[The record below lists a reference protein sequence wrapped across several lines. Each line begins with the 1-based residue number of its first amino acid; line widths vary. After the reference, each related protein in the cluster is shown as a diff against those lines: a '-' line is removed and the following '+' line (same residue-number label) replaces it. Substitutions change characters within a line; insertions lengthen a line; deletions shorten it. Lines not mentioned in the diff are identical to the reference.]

1 MPSGLTYKIY
11 SGEELS
17 LRDFALRCVT
27 HLGVGYHASQQGD
40 KDLPK
45 DKAPVLKVRDYH
57 PEEILKAK
65 KKIAKW
71 EGLRGNLEEAQKL
84 YDEQYA
90 ANMKYNAESKEERE
104 SLSERYN
111 IVLKKVEAWRIPEE
125 YNSLKNLMLKQLK
138 ESIDFDCSPYTP
150 YKEER
155 VPVEKWIELQIKF
168 AKRDLE
174 YHTQKLKEEEKRIAD
189 YNNYLKGLYEA
200 LDKVE
205 PLT

>member
-1 MPSGLTYKIY
+1 MPSGLTCKIY

-17 LRDFALRCVT
+17 LRDFALRCVKQ
-27 HLGVGYHASQQGD
+27 LGAGYHASQQGD

-45 DKAPVLKVRDYH
+45 DKAPVLKVEDYH
-57 PEEILKAK
+57 PEAILEAK
-65 KKIAKW
+65 KEIAKW
-71 EGLRGNLEEAQKL
+71 EGLRNNLEEAQKL

-104 SLSERYN
+104 NLSERYN
-111 IVLKKVEAWRIPEE
+111 TVLKKVEAWKIPEE
-125 YNSLKNLMLKQLK
+125 YNSLKNLMLRQLK

-155 VPVEKWIELQIKF
+155 IPIEEWIELQIKF

-174 YHTQKLKEEEKRIAD
+174 YHTQELKEEEKRIAD
-189 YNNYLKGLYEA
+189 YNNYLKGLYDA
-200 LDKVE
+200 LDEVE